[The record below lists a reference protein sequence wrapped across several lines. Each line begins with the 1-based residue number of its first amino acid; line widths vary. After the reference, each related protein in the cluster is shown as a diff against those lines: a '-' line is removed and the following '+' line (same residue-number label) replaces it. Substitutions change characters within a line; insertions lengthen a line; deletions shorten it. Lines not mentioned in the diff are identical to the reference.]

1 MNEVYEF
8 QFERRQLTK
17 LVGGLLSLVLLVFCA
32 GALVGVAYQLS
43 YVMPALLAEAEDRGR
58 QQATVPPPVVAAS
71 LPAAVADSP
80 ETTLEA
86 PAIDPVAPAI
96 DPADLPA
103 IEAPAEQAAV
113 INDETFA
120 VQFGAFLQS
129 QNAGVLARQIAAKG
143 YDADIIAREDS
154 RGRTWYL
161 VRHGAFPNRA
171 KATAAAVELQARAGL
186 DAVVRPANS
195 N

>member
-8 QFERRQLTK
+8 QFERGQLMK

-58 QQATVPPPVVAAS
+58 QQATHAAPVVAAKQ
-71 LPAAVADSP
+71 PAAAAESAD
-80 ETTLEA
+80 TTPKEA
-86 PAIDPVAPAI
+86 AVEPVTPAI

-103 IEAPAEQAAV
+103 IEAPAEQAAA
-113 INDETFA
+113 IHDETFA

-161 VRHGAFPNRA
+161 VRHGAFPDRA
-171 KATAAAVELQARAGL
+171 KATAAAVELQARAGF